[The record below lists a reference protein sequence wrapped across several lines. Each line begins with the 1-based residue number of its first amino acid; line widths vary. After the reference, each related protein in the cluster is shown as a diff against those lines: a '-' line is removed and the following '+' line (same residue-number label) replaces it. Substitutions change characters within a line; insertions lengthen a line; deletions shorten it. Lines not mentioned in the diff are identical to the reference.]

1 MSRRRTSHA
10 SCKAP
15 FMYTVE
21 GNLDEVEIEREE
33 MLLRI
38 AAFSEVLVLRRPDA

>member
-1 MSRRRTSHA
+1 MMGRRTSHCSLKA
-10 SCKAP
+10 S

-21 GNLDEVEIEREE
+21 GNLDEVEIERED

-38 AAFSEVLVLRRPDA
+38 ASFSEVRPLHRTDA

>member
-1 MSRRRTSHA
+1 
-10 SCKAP
+10 
-15 FMYTVE
+15 MYTVE

-38 AAFSEVLVLRRPDA
+38 AAFSEVLVLRRRDA

>member
-1 MSRRRTSHA
+1 
-10 SCKAP
+10 
-15 FMYTVE
+15 MYTVE

-38 AAFSEVLVLRRPDA
+38 AAFSEVLVTWRRDA

>member
-1 MSRRRTSHA
+1 
-10 SCKAP
+10 
-15 FMYTVE
+15 MYTVE

-38 AAFSEVLVLRRPDA
+38 AAFSEVLATWRRDA

>member
-1 MSRRRTSHA
+1 
-10 SCKAP
+10 
-15 FMYTVE
+15 MYTVE

-38 AAFSEVLVLRRPDA
+38 AAFSEVRLARGNHG

>member
-1 MSRRRTSHA
+1 
-10 SCKAP
+10 
-15 FMYTVE
+15 MYTVE

-38 AAFSEVLVLRRPDA
+38 AAFSEVLVLWRLDA